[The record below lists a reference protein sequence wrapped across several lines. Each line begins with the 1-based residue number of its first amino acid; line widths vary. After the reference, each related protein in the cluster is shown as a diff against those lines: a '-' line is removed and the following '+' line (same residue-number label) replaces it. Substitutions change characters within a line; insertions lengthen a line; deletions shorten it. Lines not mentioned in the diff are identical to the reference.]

1 MRNSIFNELIEGG
14 LLNETQLMECQE
26 EERTTGKPIDKVLR
40 EKGYVSEEDFLKALS
55 SQLHINFVEDL
66 EEFSTPDRFVD
77 SVPAQFARTYNL
89 VAIGEEPGILMV
101 ATCDP
106 LDVQPMDDLSA
117 MLDMVVEPVV
127 STRAQIT
134 ALINR
139 AYQKSSADVDELLEG
154 LEDDELIGIAAEID
168 ETEDVLDI
176 ANKAPIIKL
185 MNTIL
190 FEAQKNRASDIHLQ
204 PFADRLQVRYRIDG
218 ILYDT
223 KVIPKKI
230 QEALVSRV
238 KVIGKMDIAE
248 RRLPQDGRTSVKIGD
263 SELDLRI
270 SSVPTSYGERIVFRL
285 LDKSARL
292 YRLGE
297 IGLDDR
303 NFELLDGL
311 INSSHG
317 VLLVTG
323 PTGSGKSTTLYAALA
338 EMDSQ
343 ELNIITIEDPIEY
356 NIDSISQIQVSNK
369 KGLTFASGLRSL
381 MRQDPDVMMVGEIRD
396 METAGIAVQASN
408 TGHLVFSTLHT
419 NDSAGAV
426 TRMIDLGVEPYL
438 VSSSLIGVVAQR
450 LVRVI
455 CPRCKES
462 YEPEESQLR
471 SLGLQR
477 DELLEGMLYHGRGC
491 DSCLGRGYYDRTA
504 IYEIL
509 TMNET
514 IRDQIISRTSA
525 SVIKQ
530 TAVESGHLRTL
541 RMDGARKVAQG
552 VTTVDEV
559 FRVTQMDVF

>member
-1 MRNSIFNELIEGG
+1 MRHSIFSELIEEG
-14 LLNETQLMECQE
+14 LLNEAQLLECQE
-26 EERTTGKPIDKVLR
+26 EERSTGTPIDKVLR
-40 EKGYVSEEDFLKALS
+40 EKGYVSESAFLQALAKQLRLQFAEELVDFKVPE
-55 SQLHINFVEDL
+55 NFIEM
-66 EEFSTPDRFVD
+66 
-77 SVPAQFARTYNL
+77 VPAQFARTYNL
-89 VAIGEEPGILMV
+89 IAVGEEPGILLV

-117 MLDMVVEPVV
+117 MVDLVIEPVI
-127 STRAQIT
+127 STRSEIT

-154 LEDDELIGIAAEID
+154 LDDDELIGIAAEID

-185 MNTIL
+185 MNTIM

-230 QEALVSRV
+230 QDALVSRV
-238 KVIGKMDIAE
+238 KVMGKMDIAE

-263 SELDLRI
+263 SDLDLRI

-292 YRLGE
+292 YTLTE

-303 NFELLDGL
+303 NYQLLDKL
-311 INSSHG
+311 VNSSHG

-356 NIDSISQIQVSNK
+356 NIDAISQIQVSNK

-426 TRMIDLGVEPYL
+426 NRMIDLGVEPYL

-462 YEPEESQLR
+462 YEPEAGQLKT
-471 SLGLQR
+471 LGLTR
-477 DELLEGMLYHGRGC
+477 EDLLEGLLYRGRGC
-491 DSCLGRGYYDRTA
+491 DACLGRGYYDRTA

-530 TAVESGHLRTL
+530 TAVETGHLRTL

-552 VTTVDEV
+552 ITTVDEV

>member
-1 MRNSIFNELIEGG
+1 MRISLFNDLIENG
-14 LLNETQLMECQE
+14 LLNEEQLTECQE
-26 EERTTGKPIDKVLR
+26 EERSTGKALDKLLR
-40 EKGYVSEEDFLKALS
+40 EKGYVSESALLEAIS
-55 SQLHINFVEDL
+55 KRLHIPYLDDL
-66 EEFSTPDRFVD
+66 TDHQ
-77 SVPAQFARTYNL
+77 VPADFIRDVPPQFARTYNL
-89 VAIGEEPGILMV
+89 IAVSEAPGIIHV

-106 LDVQPMDDLSA
+106 LDVQPMDDLAA
-117 MLDMVVEPVV
+117 MVGKVIEPVI
-127 STRAQIT
+127 SPRAEIT
-134 ALINR
+134 SLINR
-139 AYQKSSADVDELLEG
+139 AFQKSSADVDELLEG
-154 LEDDELIGIAAEID
+154 LEDDDLIGIAAEID

-185 MNTIL
+185 MNTIM

-230 QEALVSRV
+230 QDALVSRV
-238 KVIGKMDIAE
+238 KVMGKMDIAE
-248 RRLPQDGRTSVKIGD
+248 RRLPQDGRTSLKVGEG
-263 SELDLRI
+263 ELDVRI

-317 VLLVTG
+317 VILVTG
-323 PTGSGKSTTLYAALA
+323 PTGSGKTTTLYAGLS
-338 EMDSQ
+338 EMNSQ

-396 METAGIAVQASN
+396 EETAGIAVQASN

-455 CPRCKES
+455 CPRCKEG
-462 YEPEESQLR
+462 YDPEPNELA
-471 SLGLQR
+471 SLGLEPDQ
-477 DELLEGMLYHGRGC
+477 LLNGQLHRGRGC
-491 DSCLGRGYYDRTA
+491 EGCLGRGYYDRTA

-509 TMNET
+509 TINEMV
-514 IRDQIISRTSA
+514 RDQIIAHTSA

-530 TAVESGHLRTL
+530 AAVETSHLRTL

-552 VTTVDEV
+552 ITTTDEV
-559 FRVTQMDVF
+559 FRVTQMDIF

>member
-1 MRNSIFNELIEGG
+1 
-14 LLNETQLMECQE
+14 
-26 EERTTGKPIDKVLR
+26 
-40 EKGYVSEEDFLKALS
+40 
-55 SQLHINFVEDL
+55 
-66 EEFSTPDRFVD
+66 
-77 SVPAQFARTYNL
+77 L
-89 VAIGEEPGILMV
+89 VI
-101 ATCDP
+101 
-106 LDVQPMDDLSA
+106 
-117 MLDMVVEPVV
+117 EPVI
-127 STRAQIT
+127 STRSEIT

-154 LEDDELIGIAAEID
+154 LDDDELIGIAAEID

-185 MNTIL
+185 MNTIM

-230 QEALVSRV
+230 QDALVSRV
-238 KVIGKMDIAE
+238 KVMGKMDIAE

-263 SELDLRI
+263 SDLDLRI

-292 YRLGE
+292 YTLKE

-303 NFELLDGL
+303 NYQLLDKL
-311 INSSHG
+311 VNSSHG

-356 NIDSISQIQVSNK
+356 NIDAISQIQVSNK

-426 TRMIDLGVEPYL
+426 NRMIDLGVEPYL

-462 YEPEESQLR
+462 YEPEAGQLKT
-471 SLGLQR
+471 LGLTR
-477 DELLEGMLYHGRGC
+477 EDLLEGLLYRGRGC
-491 DSCLGRGYYDRTA
+491 DACLGRGYYDRTA

-530 TAVESGHLRTL
+530 TAVETGHLRTL

-552 VTTVDEV
+552 ITTVDEV